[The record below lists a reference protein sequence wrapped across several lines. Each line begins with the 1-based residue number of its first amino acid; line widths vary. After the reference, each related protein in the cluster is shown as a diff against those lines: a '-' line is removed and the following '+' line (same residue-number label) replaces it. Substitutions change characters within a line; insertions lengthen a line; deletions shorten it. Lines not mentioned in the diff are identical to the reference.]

1 MIINRLANKR
11 NIFIS
16 ATLIIIAIALYWFSR
31 QSNFSFSQLSEQI
44 ITALTLTNPESHLI
58 ANIAL
63 LLVILSLATACALPR
78 QIAALIAGINFGAT
92 IGAITALSAATIG
105 CIITFS
111 VSRFLLSERITDR
124 YPTQLAKLSA
134 FLCQQTFIKTIII
147 RLLPAGSNFLT
158 NIVAGVSKVSMKSY
172 VSGSFIGFIPQMV
185 IFSLAGSGIRL
196 GAQTEMLAS
205 GILFLIAL
213 LLSAYLYRQHK
224 KSQTKAL

>member
-1 MIINRLANKR
+1 MAINRLANRR
-11 NIFIS
+11 NIIIS
-16 ATLIIIAIALYWFSR
+16 TSVVIIGIALYWFFN
-31 QSNFSFSQLSEQI
+31 QSNFTVGQLTEQI
-44 ITALTLTNPESHLI
+44 IAALTLSNPETNL
-58 ANIAL
+58 AVNIVF

-111 VSRFLLSERITDR
+111 VSRFLLSERITAR

-205 GILFLIAL
+205 GVLFLIAL

-224 KSQTKAL
+224 KSLTVKP